1 MSAQSMR
8 IAGLTRLSF
17 DLKALSVRRWEIFLI
32 WVVLLASLS
41 ESGKIL
47 FQAYT
52 ELSLVLMFV
61 SNGLSGGVLVS
72 VPELRNIALCYR
84 RQ

>member
-1 MSAQSMR
+1 MW
-8 IAGLTRLSF
+8 
-17 DLKALSVRRWEIFLI
+17 SVLF
-32 WVVLLASLS
+32 ASLG
-41 ESGKIL
+41 ESSKFS

-52 ELSLVLMFV
+52 ELFLVVMFV